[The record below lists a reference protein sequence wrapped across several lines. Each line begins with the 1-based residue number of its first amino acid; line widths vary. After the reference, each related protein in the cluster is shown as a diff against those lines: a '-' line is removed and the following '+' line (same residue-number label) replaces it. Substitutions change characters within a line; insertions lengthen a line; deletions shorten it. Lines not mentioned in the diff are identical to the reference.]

1 MSSRD
6 VEIFKQVTDLA
17 TLDEKQIARITERLP
32 EYRRGRSMIGHST
45 SQSSYSLQTMQM
57 ISDSPLSRMKQC
69 LAQIDKKYSAVQEA
83 YYKIEKKK
91 LTVEKLRREIGEYA
105 RLTAEEYTSQI
116 ESITMSMNTSL
127 REIGM
132 FQDMYDSIKKHNSI
146 PDNWDEKDFEKQEI
160 ANMVRSSF
168 RIAIQ
173 DLSASGRVS
182 KAAVEYWEQLGI
194 HPQLAESRARSYL
207 VLIQEKINSSEKVTI
222 RDMYEFLDKMADEF
236 KDSYQDALSRI
247 GLDELGS
254 EGFMAQGAT
263 KPQ

>member
-1 MSSRD
+1 
-6 VEIFKQVTDLA
+6 
-17 TLDEKQIARITERLP
+17 
-32 EYRRGRSMIGHST
+32 
-45 SQSSYSLQTMQM
+45 MQM

-69 LAQIDKKYSAVQEA
+69 LAQIDKKYKALQEA

-91 LTVEKLRREIGEYA
+91 LIVEKLRKESSEHS
-105 RLTAEEYTSQI
+105 RLTVQEFSSQI
-116 ESITMSMNTSL
+116 ESITISMNTAL

-132 FQDMYDSIKKHNSI
+132 FQNMYDSIKKNNNI
-146 PDNWDEKDFEKQEI
+146 PDNWNEKDYELQEI
-160 ANMVRSSF
+160 SHMVKASF
-168 RIAIQ
+168 RLAIQ
-173 DLSASGRVS
+173 DLSASGRVG
-182 KAAVEYWEQLGI
+182 KACVEYWEQLGI

-207 VLIQEKINSSEKVTI
+207 VLIQEKINSSATVTI
-222 RDMYEFLDKMADEF
+222 RDMYDFLDDMAEEF

>member
-1 MSSRD
+1 
-6 VEIFKQVTDLA
+6 
-17 TLDEKQIARITERLP
+17 
-32 EYRRGRSMIGHST
+32 
-45 SQSSYSLQTMQM
+45 
-57 ISDSPLSRMKQC
+57 MKQC
-69 LAQIDKKYSAVQEA
+69 LAQIDKKYKALQEA
-83 YYKIEKKK
+83 YYNIEKKK
-91 LTVEKLRREIGEYA
+91 LIIEKLKNKTDAESRLIIQEYES
-105 RLTAEEYTSQI
+105 LI
-116 ESITMSMNTSL
+116 ESITMSMNAAL

-132 FQDMYDSIKKHNSI
+132 FQDMYDGIKKNNNI

-168 RIAIQ
+168 RLAVQ
-173 DLSASGRVS
+173 DLSAGGRVS
-182 KAAVEYWEQLGI
+182 KAAVEWWEQLGI

-207 VLIQEKINSSEKVTI
+207 VLIQEKINSSAKVTI
-222 RDMYEFLDKMADEF
+222 RDMYDFLDSMAEEF